1 MSARDIFHVSHSA
14 LHLIELLE
22 IGNTAKGAVDTRAHY
37 NSCNQRWFTT
47 KKKHESTVVLGE
59 DGNAGEPVNVDRD
72 TLVEFRCKR
81 GGRETKEQYQVLGI
95 FCKYYNKWF
104 VSLREMIG

>member
-1 MSARDIFHVSHSA
+1 MSAREIVQMSHSA
-14 LHLIELLE
+14 FHIIELLDT
-22 IGNTAKGAVDTRAHY
+22 GNTAKGSFNTRAQY
-37 NSCNQRWFTT
+37 NSRNQRWFTT

-81 GGRETKEQYQVLGI
+81 GGRETKEQYQVIGV
-95 FCKYYNKWF
+95 FCK
-104 VSLREMIG
+104 